1 MRRALRKTHNGR
13 SNTMIQATM
22 QKLTEMKLHT
32 MAEKAG
38 ELSAG
43 PAVSKL
49 GPVEFLSFCVDAEHD
64 KRKQS
69 RLTRLL
75 KNARM
80 KLSSACVEEID
91 FKHHRNLTK
100 AAMSDIIS
108 GDALDNKVN
117 ILISGPTGVGK
128 SYVACAVA
136 NLACR
141 KSMTSQY
148 YRVPR
153 FLEHMAAQ
161 KALGHYLKA
170 IEKLGAVKLLVL
182 DDLGPDVMTAEQRS
196 MFLEVIEERYL
207 VWPTIVTSQLPFEQ
221 WYDVF
226 GDQTVAD
233 AICDR
238 LFHNARKLQLEGDS
252 MRKSKR
258 RSAP

>member
-1 MRRALRKTHNGR
+1 
-13 SNTMIQATM
+13 MIQATTE
-22 QKLTEMKLHT
+22 KLSDMKLYA
-32 MAEKAG
+32 MANKAS

-43 PAVSKL
+43 PALSKL
-49 GPVEFLSFCVDAEHD
+49 GPVEFLSFCVDAEYD
-64 KRKQS
+64 KRKHS
-69 RLTRLL
+69 RLPRLL
-75 KNARM
+75 KNARI
-80 KLSSACVEEID
+80 KLCAAQIEEID

-100 AAMSDIIS
+100 ASMSDILS
-108 GDALDNKVN
+108 GEALDNKAN
-117 ILISGPTGVGK
+117 ILITGPTGVGK
-128 SYVACAVA
+128 SFIACAVA

-141 KSMTSQY
+141 KGMTTQY

-170 IEKLGAVKLLVL
+170 IEKTGALKLLVL
-182 DDLGPDVMTAEQRS
+182 DDLGPDVMTGEQRN
-196 MFLEVIEERYL
+196 MFLEVIDERYL
-207 VWPTIVTSQLPFEQ
+207 TGSTIVTSQLPFEQ